1 MCVVILVMILD
12 IILFNVYILFA
23 LSSGNR
29 TCIISDTI
37 KMFDI
42 NRLEIEIV
50 SSIVSSNTFRLPIR
64 LFSFT
69 T

>member
-50 SSIVSSNTFRLPIR
+50 PSIVSSNTFRLPIR

-69 T
+69 I